1 MPPLNKTV
9 VITGASSGIGLASA
23 LRMGRAGWGVFATIR
38 KESDRD
44 QLVKQS
50 RLNIVPIIMDVED
63 RSSIIAA
70 AEEIASRLSG
80 TGLDGLVN
88 CAGIGLMQPL
98 EYTNLHDLHRI
109 FEINVFGQVAVTQA
123 LLPLLRQKRGRIVN
137 ITSIGV
143 NLAIPFGGLLNA
155 GKSAFAMLND
165 TMRLEL
171 HPFGVRVCAIEPG
184 AIATPAVD
192 KTLGD
197 VEGVIRNLPEHGKA
211 QYGPML
217 RAFAPRAYAREK
229 NGSSPLVVARAVHH
243 ALTSDR
249 PRVRYRVG
257 KHARLLAALPR
268 IFPESLLDSIRLR
281 MFGMPVELGASGNG
295 VRDSAV
301 DQLAAH

>member
-1 MPPLNKTV
+1 
-9 VITGASSGIGLASA
+9 
-23 LRMGRAGWGVFATIR
+23 MGRAGWGVFATIR

>member
-1 MPPLNKTV
+1 MLPLNKTV

-44 QLVKQS
+44 QLLKQS
-50 RLNIVPIIMDVED
+50 RLNIVPIMMDVED
-63 RSSIIAA
+63 HSSIIAA
-70 AEEIASRLSG
+70 AEEIASRVSG
-80 TGLDGLVN
+80 SGLDGLVN

-123 LLPLLRQKRGRIVN
+123 LLPLLRHKRGRIVN

-143 NLAIPFGGLLNA
+143 NLAIPFGGLLTA

-217 RAFAPRAYAREK
+217 RAFALRAYAREK
-229 NGSSPLVVARAVHH
+229 KGSSPFVVACAVHH

-257 KHARLLAALPR
+257 KHAKLLAALPR

-281 MFGMPVELGASGNG
+281 MFGLPVELGVSGSG
-295 VRDSAV
+295 VQDSAA
-301 DQLAAH
+301 DQLAWH

>member
-50 RLNIVPIIMDVED
+50 RLNIVPIMMDVED

-70 AEEIASRLSG
+70 AEEIASRVSG

-88 CAGIGLMQPL
+88 CAGVGVMQPL

-229 NGSSPLVVARAVHH
+229 KGSSPLVVARAVHH

-295 VRDSAV
+295 VRDSAA
-301 DQLAAH
+301 DQLSAH